1 MDIDGNNQK
10 QLTEES
16 TFATGPVCSNDGKL
30 VVFQSFRSG
39 KWTLWEVA
47 IDGGNATKVNETECA
62 LPGISPDG
70 KSIACLTPN
79 QKASFRWQVAILPFD
94 GGALQKLL
102 DLPPNFGFGA
112 GIRWTPDGRSVSYLV
127 DNGNTMNVAAQPI
140 DGSAAK
146 ALTKFNSYR
155 ISRFDWTRDGKQ
167 ILLSRGPQTD
177 DVVLIKDFR

>member
-1 MDIDGNNQK
+1 M
-10 QLTEES
+10 ES
-16 TFATGPVCSNDGKL
+16 ADRWRRATRLGDSECS
-30 VVFQSFRSG
+30 
-39 KWTLWEVA
+39 
-47 IDGGNATKVNETECA
+47 
-62 LPGISPDG
+62 LPAISPDG

-94 GGALQKLL
+94 GGAVQELL
-102 DLPPNFGFGA
+102 DLPSTFGSAFNA

-140 DGSAAK
+140 DGSPAK
-146 ALTKFNSYR
+146 TLTKFNSYR

-167 ILLSRGPQTD
+167 IILSRGPQAD